1 MWGAIIQA
9 IDHAMGRLQEG
20 ASAGIKVANSQ
31 HGGGAP
37 ISNMDSGAGE
47 VAKQDLRNQQD
58 TTSEQ
63 EEAAEQSKIGSN
75 STSTGTESAG
85 GQASG
90 GIGAITGAGGAGAG
104 GQAEGGAGALGSIGS
119 IGTGT
124 ESAGTSGGSIGSIGT
139 GAESAGTSGGIAE
152 AASSILSDEN
162 AKTSKPVSKL
172 QSMRAYG
179 ANASKGF
186 ANAGAIATGSK
197 AAEWED
203 IDNSFAK
210 KAAEDTVKGWRKK
223 DFKADSV
230 NK

>member
-1 MWGAIIQA
+1 MWGAIVQA
-9 IDHAMGRLQEG
+9 IDHAMGRMHEG
-20 ASAGIKVANSQ
+20 AGAGIKVANSQ

-37 ISNMDSGAGE
+37 ISKMDSGAGE
-47 VAKQDLRNQQD
+47 AVKQDLRNQQE

-75 STSTGTESAG
+75 STSTGAESAG

-90 GIGAITGAGGAGAG
+90 GIGAITGA
-104 GQAEGGAGALGSIGS
+104 
-119 IGTGT
+119 
-124 ESAGTSGGSIGSIGT
+124 ESAG
-139 GAESAGTSGGIAE
+139 ASGGIAE
-152 AASSILSDEN
+152 AASSILSDED
-162 AKTSKPVSKL
+162 AKTSKPVSNS

-179 ANASKGF
+179 ANAGKGF

-223 DFKADSV
+223 DS
-230 NK
+230 NKQGEK

>member
-1 MWGAIIQA
+1 MWGAIVQA
-9 IDHAMGRLQEG
+9 IDHAMGRMHEG

-47 VAKQDLRNQQD
+47 AVKQNLINQQD

-63 EEAAEQSKIGSN
+63 KEAAEQSKIGSN
-75 STSTGTESAG
+75 STPTGSDAG

-90 GIGAITGAGGAGAG
+90 GVGAITGA
-104 GQAEGGAGALGSIGS
+104 EG
-119 IGTGT
+119 
-124 ESAGTSGGSIGSIGT
+124 
-139 GAESAGTSGGIAE
+139 AGTSGGIAE

-179 ANASKGF
+179 ANAGKGF

-223 DFKADSV
+223 DFNSDST

>member
-1 MWGAIIQA
+1 MWGAIVQA
-9 IDHAMGRLQEG
+9 IDHAMGRMHEG
-20 ASAGIKVANSQ
+20 AGAGIKVANSQ

-75 STSTGTESAG
+75 STPAGTESAG
-85 GQASG
+85 ASG
-90 GIGAITGAGGAGAG
+90 GIGAITGAAG
-104 GQAEGGAGALGSIGS
+104 
-119 IGTGT
+119 
-124 ESAGTSGGSIGSIGT
+124 AGTSGGVGSVG
-139 GAESAGTSGGIAE
+139 GAEGAGASGGIAE

-162 AKTSKPVSKL
+162 AKTSKPVSNL
-172 QSMRAYG
+172 QSIRAYG
-179 ANASKGF
+179 ANAGKGF

-203 IDNSFAK
+203 IDTSFAK
-210 KAAEDTVKGWRKK
+210 KVAEDTVKNWRKK
-223 DFKADSV
+223 DFKSDST

>member
-9 IDHAMGRLQEG
+9 IDHAMGRMQEG

-37 ISNMDSGAGE
+37 ISKMDSGAGE

-75 STSTGTESAG
+75 STSTGSAG
-85 GQASG
+85 ASG
-90 GIGAITGAGGAGAG
+90 GLGAITGAAG
-104 GQAEGGAGALGSIGS
+104 
-119 IGTGT
+119 
-124 ESAGTSGGSIGSIGT
+124 AGTSGGVGSIG
-139 GAESAGTSGGIAE
+139 GAESAGASGGIAE

-162 AKTSKPVSKL
+162 AKTSKPASKL
-172 QSMRAYG
+172 QSVRAYG

-210 KAAEDTVKGWRKK
+210 KAAEDTVKSWRKK
-223 DFKADSV
+223 DFKADST